1 MAQAGRALVFILLFF
16 HQQALADRPAFFT
29 AEMDNEYRQVIK
41 HLTEVLP
48 ASDLP
53 LAYLTLFMPMNL
65 LDVRATHLSPQAQQE
80 FSNFNLGVLGHHF
93 LNINQQQLSRL
104 PNIAICQNDDC
115 LKERLDQIN
124 QFLAAADPFIE
135 EITSLKTLKVVQQTA
150 PEVFRI
156 NNTFITPTDIIA
168 YTPSAEAGFVPSGN
182 YTLWKSLAARPDIAR
197 LVTQTA
203 DIRELMGL
211 FSVSAIVNTA
221 AGNTDIIFSG
231 ISDNHWGVLMA
242 LKAKAPAAGQIN
254 AQGLEY
260 EKIVD
265 LGNGRY
271 YYQTN

>member
-1 MAQAGRALVFILLFF
+1 MTQAGRALVFILLFF
-16 HQQALADRPAFFT
+16 HLQALADRPAFLT

-65 LDVRATHLSPQAQQE
+65 LDVRATQLSPQAQQE
-80 FSNFNLGVLGHHF
+80 FSNFNLGVLGHYF
-93 LNINQQQLSRL
+93 LNINQQQLIRL

-115 LKERLDQIN
+115 LKERLEQIN
-124 QFLAAADPFIE
+124 QFLAAANPFIE
-135 EITSLKTLKVVQQTA
+135 EITSLKALEVLQQTA
-150 PEVFRI
+150 PDVFRI
-156 NNTFITPTDIIA
+156 NNTFITPTDIIT

-182 YTLWKSLAARPDIAR
+182 YTQWKSLAALPDIAH

-221 AGNTDIIFSG
+221 AGNTDVIFSG
-231 ISDNHWGVLMA
+231 ISDNHWGVLLA

>member
-1 MAQAGRALVFILLFF
+1 MTQAGRALVFIFLLF
-16 HQQALADRPAFFT
+16 HQQALANRPAFLT
-29 AEMDNEYRQVIK
+29 AEMDNEYRQVIN
-41 HLTEVLP
+41 HLSEVLP
-48 ASDLP
+48 ATDLP
-53 LAYLTLFMPMNL
+53 LAYLTLFLPMNL
-65 LDVRATHLSPQAQQE
+65 LDVRATKLSPQSQQE
-80 FSNFNLGVLGHHF
+80 FSNFNLGVLGHQF
-93 LNINQQQLSRL
+93 LNINKQQLSRL

-124 QFLAAADPFIE
+124 QFLTVANPFIE
-135 EITSLKTLKVVQQTA
+135 EITSLKALKVVQHTA

-156 NNTFITPTDIIA
+156 NNTFITPTDIID
-168 YTPSAEAGFVPSGN
+168 YTPSADAGFVPSGN
-182 YTLWKSLAARPDIAR
+182 YTQWKSLSALPDIAR

-211 FSVSAIVNTA
+211 FSVSAIVNTT

-231 ISDNHWGVLMA
+231 ISDNHWGVLMN
-242 LKAKAPAAGQIN
+242 LKAKVPEKGQVN

-265 LGNGRY
+265 LGDGRY